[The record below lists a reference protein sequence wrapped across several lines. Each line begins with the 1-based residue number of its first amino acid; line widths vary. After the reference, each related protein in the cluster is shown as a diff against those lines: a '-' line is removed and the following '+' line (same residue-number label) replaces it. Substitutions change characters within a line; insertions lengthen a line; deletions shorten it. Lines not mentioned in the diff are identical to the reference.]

1 MKIRSFLITLA
12 VASLTAG
19 MLTAQDAPRRRGGF
33 GGPGGRG
40 GPGDGAPMS
49 ERRLTK
55 ELGLNAEQSNRINTI
70 LQESR
75 VAQQGN
81 REKVSALH
89 TSLATAVKNGDEGQI
104 ESITRDMG
112 NLHQQELSA
121 RAKTWAK
128 VMSTLNAEQKAK
140 LAPRMD
146 RMFGDFGPGMRR
158 QPPPQVKQ

>member
-19 MLTAQDAPRRRGGF
+19 MLTAQDRPRRGGF
-33 GGPGGRG
+33 GGRG
-40 GPGDGAPMS
+40 GDGAQMS

-81 REKVSALH
+81 RERISTLH

-104 ESITRDMG
+104 ESITREMG

-158 QPPPQVKQ
+158 QPPAVKQ

>member
-1 MKIRSFLITLA
+1 MKIRSFLATLA
-12 VASLTAG
+12 VAGLTAG
-19 MLTAQDAPRRRGGF
+19 MLTAQDGPRRRGGF
-33 GGPGGRG
+33 GGPGGR
-40 GPGDGAPMS
+40 DGAPMS

-81 REKVSALH
+81 REKITTLH

-104 ESITRDMG
+104 ESITREMG

-128 VMSTLNAEQKAK
+128 VNSTLNTEQKAK
-140 LAPRMD
+140 LAPQMD
-146 RMFGDFGPGMRR
+146 RMFGGGGPGMRR
-158 QPPPQVKQ
+158 QPPAVKQ

>member
-121 RAKTWAK
+121 RAKMMAK
-128 VMSTLNAEQKAK
+128 VMSTLTPDQKTK
-140 LAPRMD
+140 FAPRID
-146 RMFGDFGPGMRR
+146 QMFGQGPGMRR
-158 QPPPQVKQ
+158 QPPAAVKQ